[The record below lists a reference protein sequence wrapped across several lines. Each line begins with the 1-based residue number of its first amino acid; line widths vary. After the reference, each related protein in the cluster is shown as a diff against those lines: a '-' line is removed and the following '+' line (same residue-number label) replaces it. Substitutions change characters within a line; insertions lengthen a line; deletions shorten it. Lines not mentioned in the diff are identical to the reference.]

1 MKIVVFGLNKNVI
14 ELVDMLIDNN
24 FDVLCLI
31 PPTGKKGSVYIKE
44 RLFGK
49 KKIKVP
55 IFNTENINK
64 INFVKKIK

>member
-44 RLFGK
+44 RLFR
-49 KKIKVP
+49 
-55 IFNTENINK
+55 
-64 INFVKKIK
+64 